1 MKPTVSLTV
10 VLSDPP
16 GLGITVSQLMKKSRS
31 VFIAV
36 AVVATI
42 LSAAPAAAQNSAAV
56 RLGDPRDA
64 APLFDSHE
72 VLELTLEGPLE
83 SVFKERSQE
92 STEYPAA
99 VSYVDASG
107 QAVRVDLDLS
117 TRGRRRL
124 DPRICRFPPL
134 RFDFPKSKVMETIF
148 AGQDKVKLVTHCRD
162 DRDEYEQYV
171 LQEYLVY
178 RVFNIL
184 SDLSFRVRLARI
196 TYVDLEESRD
206 PLTRYAFLIEH
217 KNRMAERNGWEIL
230 EVPAIDPVFFDPNQL
245 GLVEVF
251 QYMIGNTDWSAFRA
265 PRGEPECCHNTKAV
279 GPVAGPAFSVPYDFD
294 QSGVVSTRYASPD
307 KRFGLRNVRQRLYR
321 GICRPQE
328 DLAQTVATF
337 NEHREA
343 IYALYRGQANLDPE
357 RLERMLEYYDDFYEV
372 INNEGKFGRA
382 LGDCRRMPS

>member
-1 MKPTVSLTV
+1 MDEFRDWNRRLARDRKAFVAVAFVVT
-10 VLSDPP
+10 VLS
-16 GLGITVSQLMKKSRS
+16 
-31 VFIAV
+31 AV
-36 AVVATI
+36 
-42 LSAAPAAAQNSAAV
+42 PAAAQNSAAV
-56 RLGDPRDA
+56 RLGDPREV
-64 APLFDSHE
+64 APLFDSHD

-83 SVFKERSQE
+83 SVFKDRSQK
-92 STEYPAA
+92 STEYPA
-99 VSYVDASG
+99 VISYVDAAG
-107 QAVRVDLDLS
+107 EAVRVDLDLR

-134 RFDFPKSKVMETIF
+134 RFDFPKSKVMQTIF

-184 SDLSFRVRLARI
+184 SDLSFRVRLVRI

-206 PLTRYAFLIEH
+206 PLTKFAFLIEH
-217 KNRMAERNGWEIL
+217 KDRMAERNGWEVLQIP
-230 EVPAIDPVFFDPNQL
+230 VIDPVHFDANQL
-245 GLVEVF
+245 DLVEIF

-265 PRGEPECCHNTKAV
+265 PHGEPECCHNTKAV
-279 GPVAGPAFSVPYDFD
+279 GAMAGPVFSVPYDFD

-307 KRFGLRNVRQRLYR
+307 ERLGLRNVRQRLYR
-321 GICRPQE
+321 GICRPQA

-372 INNEGKFGRA
+372 INNEGKLRRV
-382 LGDCRRMPS
+382 LRDCRRMPS